1 MADKQQGKQGQ
12 KPQSQGKPQPQQQ
25 IKAEY
30 DTYSLFLHKKSVEV
44 HVAYG
49 NSILKLQ
56 GVMKA
61 KSRYDIQLN
70 LDDREYIIINKAYI
84 VMIKPL

>member
-1 MADKQQGKQGQ
+1 MAENKKPQPQGQQGKPQQGQ
-12 KPQSQGKPQPQQQ
+12 KPQQP
-25 IKAEY
+25 KAEY

-70 LDDREYIIINKAYI
+70 LDDKEYIIINKAYI